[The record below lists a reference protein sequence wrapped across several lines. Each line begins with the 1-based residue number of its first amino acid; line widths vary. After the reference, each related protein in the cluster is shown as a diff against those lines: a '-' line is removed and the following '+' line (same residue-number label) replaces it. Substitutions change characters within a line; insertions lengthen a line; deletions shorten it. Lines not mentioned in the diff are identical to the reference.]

1 MEDDFIPDEDFQ
13 PDPPEMQLGPE
24 KIPKYLKYSSKMKD
38 NDIEQVRQRLRLN
51 KIHHLKFEPFL
62 ENSDGLQYFYKI
74 YEANNPEH
82 IEGTKENMA
91 TSKNLYAYNLERGLH
106 KEAR

>member
-1 MEDDFIPDEDFQ
+1 
-13 PDPPEMQLGPE
+13 
-24 KIPKYLKYSSKMKD
+24 
-38 NDIEQVRQRLRLN
+38 LRLN